1 MGDVCF
7 SFVVMMFYFFR
18 WMKMNMI
25 IFLMEAEMVEM
36 AMLVMLVLRE
46 MAMASTSVDG
56 LSLRRWTVGRW
67 SHACM
72 GGRRSSA
79 KKNHLKHST
88 SLLSLRRNTC
98 ITGPALNSWCCSVL
112 RDCPNFLQTI
122 EPKNPLNRTFLVPN
136 MF

>member
-36 AMLVMLVLRE
+36 AMLVMLVVEEMEMARLVMFVVRE
-46 MAMASTSVDG
+46 MLEMASTSVDG

-72 GGRRSSA
+72 GAPRSSA
-79 KKNHLKHST
+79 KKNHLKHSA

-98 ITGPALNSWCCSVL
+98 ITGPASSNLMVL
-112 RDCPNFLQTI
+112 FSFEGLPESSSN
-122 EPKNPLNRTFLVPN
+122 N
-136 MF
+136 

>member
-36 AMLVMLVLRE
+36 AMLVMLVVEEMEMAMLVMLVVEEMAMARLVISLVRE
-46 MAMASTSVDG
+46 MAMARTSVDG

-72 GGRRSSA
+72 GAPRSSA
-79 KKNHLKHST
+79 KKNHLKH
-88 SLLSLRRNTC
+88 LF
-98 ITGPALNSWCCSVL
+98 ITATQH
-112 RDCPNFLQTI
+112 FY
-122 EPKNPLNRTFLVPN
+122 NRAS
-136 MF
+136 